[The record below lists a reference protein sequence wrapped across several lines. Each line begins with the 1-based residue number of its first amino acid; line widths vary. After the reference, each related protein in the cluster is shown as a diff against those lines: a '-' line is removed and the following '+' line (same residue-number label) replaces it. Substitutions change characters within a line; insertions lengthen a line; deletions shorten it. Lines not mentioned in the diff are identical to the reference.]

1 MTLLEERSVPVKR
14 ITSVVELAVDRL
26 RDKTAAVR
34 RQALC
39 VLTALLENNPFSG
52 DLGVDAY
59 TLKRTEIEAM
69 IKERIMVLKECSAP
83 PIELDLISGKN
94 VPKKGSDRTTVCG
107 KEVEIGEGEEG
118 GEEGEEDEDDEKEF
132 KNSDDVKLDAEMIS
146 LNNQLTY
153 VLSVLDFL
161 NILSGSLPRI
171 EELGRSK
178 SSTDVIE
185 VVRFFIRAVNFNIK
199 GTRKSLQ
206 KTFSLIWHSEENI
219 RQECLNAFKSTYL
232 TDGATL
238 CVAESLGAVEV
249 ANNLIRVC
257 AMCDVSE
264 SASLEQIIGELFS
277 KNEVD
282 KNVIPELWNMAL
294 KNNGNTSELE
304 LQHAAD
310 SLNIL
315 SMIAKFQPEILS
327 SSRIRLIAQ
336 NGISESLNYL
346 NRYNETKSN
355 KLKIGNDKNGNEE
368 NENENDKENIS
379 SNIARNISKNEENKN
394 DDRVE
399 KSVVGDR
406 GREEVEWTAYLNI
419 LKASMKCI
427 QMISVKNIL
436 PETKEQER
444 GSGGGSAE
452 EDVKAACSACFIPMR
467 NVLLGTFL
475 GDDSAMTE
483 KWFSVCEE
491 TIFALYHIHPSPD
504 IILSSII
511 PPLFG
516 SIHGNNNTKND
527 SKNHTGPTGKVYC
540 SPAKLSRLLFILGQC
555 ALCSVVYVEKLA
567 DWAKKCADKKSV
579 ETKAVKEVEK
589 EVS

>member
-1 MTLLEERSVPVKR
+1 MTLLEDRSVPVKR

-59 TLKRTEIEAM
+59 TLKRTEIEATIM
-69 IKERIMVLKECSAP
+69 ERITVLKECSAP

-94 VPKKGSDRTTVCG
+94 VPKKSSDRTAVGG
-107 KEVEIGEGEEG
+107 KEVEIGEGEGEQ
-118 GEEGEEDEDDEKEF
+118 EEGEDEDDEEEF

-199 GTRKSLQ
+199 GTRKCLQ
-206 KTFSLIWHSEENI
+206 KTFSMIWHSEENI

-238 CVAESLGAVEV
+238 CAAESLDADEV

-277 KNEVD
+277 KDEVD

-294 KNNGNTSELE
+294 KNDGNTSELE

-336 NGISESLNYL
+336 NGISDSLNYL
-346 NRYNETKSN
+346 NRYNETKTN
-355 KLKIGNDKNGNEE
+355 KSKIGNGKYVKEE
-368 NENENDKENIS
+368 SENENDKENRNN
-379 SNIARNISKNEENKN
+379 NINKNINKNEENKN

-399 KSVVGDR
+399 KMVEGDR
-406 GREEVEWTAYLNI
+406 GREEVVWTAHLNI

-427 QMISVKNIL
+427 QMITVKNIL
-436 PETKEQER
+436 LETKGEER
-444 GSGGGSAE
+444 GSAE
-452 EDVKAACSACFIPMR
+452 EDVKAACSVCFVPMR

-504 IILSSII
+504 VILSSVI
-511 PPLFG
+511 PQLFG
-516 SIHGNNNTKND
+516 SITGNTITQNNKNNTKND
-527 SKNHTGPTGKVYC
+527 NKGSTGKVYC

-567 DWAKKCADKKSV
+567 DLAKKSSDKKSV

>member
-1 MTLLEERSVPVKR
+1 VC
-14 ITSVVELAVDRL
+14 VDG
-26 RDKTAAVR
+26 TAGK
-34 RQALC
+34 
-39 VLTALLENNPFSG
+39 PFSC

-94 VPKKGSDRTTVCG
+94 APKKGSHRTTLGG
-107 KEVEIGEGEEG
+107 KEVEIGEGGEG
-118 GEEGEEDEDDEKEF
+118 VEGEEGVEEDEDDEEEF

-238 CVAESLGAVEV
+238 CAAESLDNVEV

-257 AMCDVSE
+257 AMCDASE

-294 KNNGNTSELE
+294 KFNGNTSELE

-346 NRYNETKSN
+346 NRYNETKAN
-355 KLKIGNDKNGNEE
+355 KLNIGNDKNGNDE
-368 NENENDKENIS
+368 NENENDKENRNG
-379 SNIARNISKNEENKN
+379 NINKNEENKS

-406 GREEVEWTAYLNI
+406 GREEVEWTAHLNI

-427 QMISVKNIL
+427 QMITVKNVL
-436 PETKEQER
+436 LETKEQER
-444 GSGGGSAE
+444 GSERGSAE
-452 EDVKAACSACFIPMR
+452 EDVKAACSACFIPIR
-467 NVLLGTFL
+467 NVLLGAFL

-491 TIFALYHIHPSPD
+491 TVVALYHIHPSPD

-516 SIHGNNNTKND
+516 SITGNNNNKY
-527 SKNHTGPTGKVYC
+527 NHTGSTGKVYC

-567 DWAKKCADKKSV
+567 DVAKKCSDKKSV
-579 ETKAVKEVEK
+579 EMKAVKEVEK